1 MQSLSQDGSA
11 IPPKKNIHWYLTI
24 FFFSEERNFFLIPV
38 MVKSCYTV
46 IWKYNSTQRE
56 GLMYTGTYFDGK
68 QGMPLLIFCSK
79 LNIDI
84 KCIAGWYNHRKV
96 KWSTRRLVSA

>member
-38 MVKSCYTV
+38 MVKSYTV